1 METDQVKSINVI
13 DVLIVLAQKKKA
25 IILTTFI
32 VSLLTVVYVL
42 VVPQY
47 WVSRAAIKPVTDSNQ
62 GFDLSGALA
71 GLGSS
76 LLGGTMTSS
85 SADFVAVM
93 NSRTFSEDVI
103 RRFDLPTVFKI
114 KDPDSLRVMESSIR
128 MLQEEVMR
136 YSVSPETGNIYI
148 AAETKDR
155 YLSKQIVDYYIE
167 KIEKYNRTMQKSKGR
182 QKRLFL
188 EKRVVEVEDAIAQI
202 KNAMQAYQ
210 EENKILEVEAQIKG
224 AIDMYSTLI
233 EKKVELELQLIAS
246 KEMYAEH
253 SLQIKTIQAGLDEI
267 GKKITEL
274 EQGTGIDYMMG
285 FHDIPKLAN
294 TYSGLLMQV
303 EVYTKLYEFLYPQLE
318 AARLEEIKDLPTLEI
333 IDTGSIAGYRSKPKR
348 ARFCIIMFVLAVVSS
363 STLVAISHYTPDAQ
377 KAKISQF
384 WKILFSRK

>member
-42 VVPQY
+42 VVPQH

-71 GLGSS
+71 GLGST
-76 LLGGTMTSS
+76 LLGGAMTSS

-103 RRFDLPTVFKI
+103 RHFDLPTVFKLE
-114 KDPDSLRVMESSIR
+114 DPDSLRVMESSVR
-128 MLQEEVMR
+128 LLQEQVMR

-148 AAETKDR
+148 SAETKDR
-155 YLSKQIVDYYIE
+155 YLSKEIVDYYIK

-182 QKRLFL
+182 QKRIFL
-188 EKRVVEVEDAIAQI
+188 EKRVTEVENEIERV
-202 KNAMQAYQ
+202 KTAMQAYQ
-210 EENKILEVEAQIKG
+210 EENKILEIEGQIRG
-224 AIDMYSTLI
+224 AIEMYSTLI
-233 EKKVELELQLIAS
+233 EKKIEFELQLIANR
-246 KEMYAEH
+246 EMYAEN
-253 SLQIKTIQAGLDEI
+253 SLQIKTIQAGLNEI
-267 GKKITEL
+267 EKKISEVEHGAGVEYIL
-274 EQGTGIDYMMG
+274 G
-285 FHDIPKLAN
+285 FDTIPQVAN
-294 TYSGLLMQV
+294 TFSGLFMQI
-303 EVYTKLYEFLYPQLE
+303 EIYTKLYEFLYPQLE

-348 ARFCIIMFVLAVVSS
+348 ARFCVIMFVLALISS
-363 STLVAISHYTPDAQ
+363 STVIAVSHYTPDSQ

-384 WKILFSRK
+384 WKILFSKK